1 MRDIQ
6 DRHRVC
12 FLCRYLCIFDG
23 CEAGRKGKSQRCD
36 SLSQSLGAASAKCR
50 QIADNG
56 TAVGYFW
63 FIFGGIMFF
72 GRKLKEENA
81 SLRQSLKEQASRHQ
95 AEIAEL
101 KQVIADFESA
111 QKLSREHLYNFS
123 QVIACQNQ
131 GGDMLQTV
139 RDALAGNADELLHER
154 DALRQVDALF
164 SQTRSAVESLGSRAD
179 VINEEAGRSRAAVEL
194 LDSTTSAIN
203 QFVTAIQGIS
213 EQTNLLALNAAIEA
227 ARAGEAGR
235 GFAVVA
241 DEVRQLASKAHSAS
255 SQIEMLVRK
264 IVSQAADIKQII
276 DANQSSAA
284 DVATSSA
291 QISTVVADVLIQSQQ
306 MQKVIEHSAMIA
318 FLNTTKLDHS
328 VWKSDIYRKLE
339 RQAFHEHVTDHKE
352 CRLGKWYS
360 QGQGAELYSHVSGYR
375 ELDAPHR
382 RVHEQG
388 AAALDARRKGDFKA
402 MVNHLD
408 AMEAASL
415 QVVHCI
421 DRLMNQRH

>member
-241 DEVRQLASKAHSAS
+241 EIGRAH
-255 SQIEMLVRK
+255 V
-264 IVSQAADIKQII
+264 
-276 DANQSSAA
+276 
-284 DVATSSA
+284 
-291 QISTVVADVLIQSQQ
+291 
-306 MQKVIEHSAMIA
+306 
-318 FLNTTKLDHS
+318 
-328 VWKSDIYRKLE
+328 
-339 RQAFHEHVTDHKE
+339 
-352 CRLGKWYS
+352 
-360 QGQGAELYSHVSGYR
+360 
-375 ELDAPHR
+375 
-382 RVHEQG
+382 
-388 AAALDARRKGDFKA
+388 
-402 MVNHLD
+402 
-408 AMEAASL
+408 
-415 QVVHCI
+415 
-421 DRLMNQRH
+421 